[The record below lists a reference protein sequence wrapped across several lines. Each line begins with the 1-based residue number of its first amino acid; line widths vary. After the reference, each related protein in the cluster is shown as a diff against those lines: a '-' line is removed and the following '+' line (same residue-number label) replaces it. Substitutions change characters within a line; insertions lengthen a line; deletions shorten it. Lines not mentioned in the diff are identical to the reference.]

1 MTHKPSAAA
10 KVRACA
16 LAGGMAL
23 MATVA
28 VGGPQPCGQSM
39 ANPVPEV
46 WVTVGIGQA
55 FCLSLPPTLRRR
67 PMRSKD
73 SLSGEFEGA
82 GMQLMFDY
90 GAYSSPLTEFA
101 NEAPRIEAITVDG
114 QKAKLVST
122 AGMTAVHVPATGAR
136 QALTVIV
143 RYSDEGV
150 QPQALQIVRA
160 IRFTTTN

>member
-1 MTHKPSAAA
+1 LLVAATDA
-10 KVRACA
+10 APAAHA
-16 LAGGMAL
+16 LEGL
-23 MATVA
+23 
-28 VGGPQPCGQSM
+28 
-39 ANPVPEV
+39 
-46 WVTVGIGQA
+46 A
-55 FCLSLPPTLRRR
+55 FRRIR
-67 PMRSKD
+67 GRRD
-73 SLSGEFEGA
+73 A
-82 GMQLMFDY
+82 ADVDY